1 MITVSLFSIL
11 IDFSLR
17 EWTSLVPAF
26 IFRPLFHTHTDCL
39 AVLTVMRLITFVL
52 IAQILGYSEV
62 RIKIYFSLYCSPKH
76 VTL

>member
-17 EWTSLVPAF
+17 EWASLVPAF

-39 AVLTVMRLITFVL
+39 TVLTVM
-52 IAQILGYSEV
+52 
-62 RIKIYFSLYCSPKH
+62 
-76 VTL
+76 